1 MGFTSKKLLIN
12 QGIRFKL
19 VSFPT
24 GPYYA
29 FVRDFSYGS
38 GVYVGMLDQG
48 DNKGI
53 YSVDGLNWSLANLP
67 TTPIPGTWLGVAF
80 GNNIFVAISGTTT
93 GAYSSNGINW
103 TSMTV
108 PNNLQ
113 CITFANGMFLAIGL
127 SPTSGASIAAR
138 STNGTSWTQVTIPGF
153 RGAQSID
160 YGNGIFLSKEYD
172 ATARSSDGIN
182 WSVSATPPGGTTIAF
197 GNGLFVS
204 RSGNTFQRS
213 IDGINWNSSTA
224 SNLPNTGGPSISYGR
239 NVFLTSYLG
248 EGSIAY
254 SSDAINWT
262 QSNQKYGYWYSSKY
276 LNGKFFIGGGN
287 EILVSN

>member
-1 MGFTSKKLLIN
+1 MGFTSRKLLIN

-19 VSFPT
+19 ASFPT
-24 GPYYA
+24 GSYPA

-48 DNKGI
+48 NNKGI
-53 YSVDGLNWSLANLP
+53 YSVDGLNWLLSNLP
-67 TTPIPGTWLGVAF
+67 TIPIPGTWLGVAF

-160 YGNGIFLSKEYD
+160 YGNGIFLTKESN
-172 ATARSSDGIN
+172 AAARSSDGIN
-182 WSVSATPPGGTTIAF
+182 WSVSTAPSGISIAF
-197 GNGLFVS
+197 GNGFFVS
-204 RSGNTFQRS
+204 RSGNVFNRTT
-213 IDGINWNSSTA
+213 DGISWNSSIE
-224 SNLPNTGGPSISYGR
+224 SNLPNTQGTSLSYGR
-239 NVFLTSYLG
+239 NVFLTSYLN
-248 EGSIAY
+248 SSLIAY
-254 SSDAINWT
+254 SSNAINWT
-262 QSNQKYGYWYSSKY
+262 QQDHGIYDYWWSSKY
-276 LNGKFFIGGGN
+276 LNGIFLIGGGR
-287 EILVSN
+287 ILVSN